1 MATRK
6 PARKTAARAPKSA
19 GPASTG
25 SVPGKPSATAAAKP
39 AATRNGARGVPDVQ
53 VTVSWG
59 VDAAGLPDEGQF
71 RRWVEAAVGRRRAT
85 AEVSLRIVD
94 AVEGQALNLQYRHRD
109 YPTNVLSFPA
119 DLPPG
124 LGIPLLGDVVL
135 CAPVI
140 AREADAQ
147 RKPPFEHW
155 AHLTVHGT
163 LHLLGHDHETPA
175 EARDM
180 EAIEIQVLDF
190 LGIPDPYV
198 ERGPS

>member
-1 MATRK
+1 VA
-6 PARKTAARAPKSA
+6 PA
-19 GPASTG
+19 
-25 SVPGKPSATAAAKP
+25 
-39 AATRNGARGVPDVQ
+39 VQ
-53 VTVSWG
+53 VSVSWG
-59 VDAAGLPDEGQF
+59 VPADGLPDEEQF

-94 AVEGQALNLQYRHRD
+94 AAEGQALNLQYRHRD
-109 YPTNVLSFPA
+109 YATNVLSFPA

-147 RKPPFEHW
+147 RKAPLEHW

-180 EAIEIQVLDF
+180 EALEIQVLESM
-190 LGIPDPYV
+190 GIPDPYQA
-198 ERGPS
+198 R

>member
-6 PARKTAARAPKSA
+6 PASKTAARAPKAA
-19 GPASTG
+19 GPARIVG
-25 SVPGKPSATAAAKP
+25 VAGKQAAATAPRP
-39 AATRNGARGVPDVQ
+39 AAPRTVARGVPDVQ

-59 VDAAGLPDEGQF
+59 VAAAGLPDEAQF
-71 RRWVEAAVGRRRAT
+71 HRWVEAAVRRRRAP

-180 EAIEIQVLDF
+180 EAIEVQILDS
-190 LGIPDPYV
+190 LGIPDPYE
-198 ERGPS
+198 ERGPR